1 MPSAKH
7 WMPVQYNH
15 KLSNNWCMKKFL
27 TLFMAT
33 WLTITMFA
41 QPQTKL
47 PILTTSSGTGETM
60 SMPAHEK
67 AKRLL
72 QRDVTKRIARPLQ
85 TMASVNMP
93 AQSHDII
100 FPMRKTASEPIV
112 LNGEG
117 FLVGP
122 EYDAETGEWYIALE
136 AEGYTF
142 RLCWYGPA
150 DTYCGTYVFEDIS
163 WDWTWGWYQSSDVF
177 YEIYPSDITM
187 TISEKQ
193 IGNYLKQI
201 ILDAVITDSE
211 DNTYHLHSEHNIFI
225 PKTTIESVIE
235 HTELTIN
242 DNSYLLDG
250 NNDKMDIVLAV
261 KSNTIDGYYTQ
272 ADFNSAKTKIKYDG
286 VKQKILQ
293 ADMMVVGGYLAD
305 GSLGYEAD
313 LSFYNQDTILH
324 KVAMVAPLP
333 AAKDTIRVSCTNLSI
348 DESWADNGII
358 MVTGSTDLYDVFAM
372 YEGTMA
378 EAGVY
383 ENVALTIADKI
394 TWIERSAISAKL
406 TLTESANGW
415 EANIEAYGSDY
426 NWYSIDMKFIVPEP
440 TDTVHVTFENSAIAT
455 YRPDQMNMIQ
465 LLHQGEAYEASVTV
479 YGLGVGDEF
488 GMDNVVLNYSG
499 LYDWS
504 TESSVEIAD
513 VKGVL
518 LQKGDTTFIDACFIG
533 FNAVQYDVELWY
545 TVPTPIDTV
554 EIKMPVE
561 FINAM
566 DYGYYTLA
574 AYTPDSAWY
583 ISLTP
588 LTDEVAGTFVNDGLF
603 GKFGEEKYDFSGG
616 DTYVYSSKD
625 LQLYTVEK
633 GTLVVELATDGTI
646 TAEAKVICT
655 NSVYYHIKMT
665 SEYNTHLDYDE
676 PDMEV
681 DRTYT
686 TADNVQIEDQTKEN
700 GYIYLAL
707 TAADDSDMAA
717 FFFFVEEID
726 PDIVIPVGVY
736 PINSSEDYGT
746 VLANPGVQGD
756 GVWPSYYALL
766 AEGGL
771 AIPLWLLVGGTVE
784 VTKDTAGNAHMEVDA
799 VNSYGV
805 SVHIVYDGTP
815 TDVENVP
822 TEDRIGNKK
831 LMTNGQLM
839 ILRNSELY
847 NATGARLK

>member
-15 KLSNNWCMKKFL
+15 KLSNNWCKKKLL

-47 PILTTSSGTGETM
+47 PILTTSSGTGKTM
-60 SMPAHEK
+60 NIPAHEK

-85 TMASVNMP
+85 TMDSVNMP

-117 FLVGP
+117 FLVGS

-177 YEIYPSDITM
+177 YEIYPLDITM
-187 TISEKQ
+187 TI
-193 IGNYLKQI
+193 
-201 ILDAVITDSE
+201 
-211 DNTYHLHSEHNIFI
+211 
-225 PKTTIESVIE
+225 
-235 HTELTIN
+235 
-242 DNSYLLDG
+242 
-250 NNDKMDIVLAV
+250 NDKMDIVLAV

-293 ADMMVVGGYLAD
+293 ADMMVVGGYLTD

-324 KVAMVAPLP
+324 KVAMVASLP
-333 AAKDTIRVSCTNLSI
+333 SVKDTIRVSCTNLSI

-394 TWIERSAISAKL
+394 TLIERSAISAKL

-533 FNAVQYDVELWY
+533 FNAVQYDVEL
-545 TVPTPIDTV
+545 
-554 EIKMPVE
+554 
-561 FINAM
+561 N
-566 DYGYYTLA
+566 G
-574 AYTPDSAWY
+574 
-583 ISLTP
+583 
-588 LTDEVAGTFVNDGLF
+588 
-603 GKFGEEKYDFSGG
+603 DFW
-616 DTYVYSSKD
+616 
-625 LQLYTVEK
+625 
-633 GTLVVELATDGTI
+633 
-646 TAEAKVICT
+646 
-655 NSVYYHIKMT
+655 H
-665 SEYNTHLDYDE
+665 
-676 PDMEV
+676 
-681 DRTYT
+681 
-686 TADNVQIEDQTKEN
+686 
-700 GYIYLAL
+700 
-707 TAADDSDMAA
+707 
-717 FFFFVEEID
+717 
-726 PDIVIPVGVY
+726 
-736 PINSSEDYGT
+736 
-746 VLANPGVQGD
+746 ANPKF
-756 GVWPSYYALL
+756 Y
-766 AEGGL
+766 
-771 AIPLWLLVGGTVE
+771 
-784 VTKDTAGNAHMEVDA
+784 
-799 VNSYGV
+799 
-805 SVHIVYDGTP
+805 
-815 TDVENVP
+815 
-822 TEDRIGNKK
+822 KK
-831 LMTNGQLM
+831 
-839 ILRNSELY
+839 
-847 NATGARLK
+847 K